1 MYIYVSKR
9 KIKTKLW
16 KNRKVCRFLL
26 AQTLNKE
33 LINKLREILRA
44 KLKTIYYLRGI
55 LEILCASKTQPKE

>member
-33 LINKLREILRA
+33 LINKLRHHLRT
-44 KLKTIYYLRGI
+44 KLKTIYYLRAI
-55 LEILCASKTQPKE
+55 LEFLRICKTEPKE